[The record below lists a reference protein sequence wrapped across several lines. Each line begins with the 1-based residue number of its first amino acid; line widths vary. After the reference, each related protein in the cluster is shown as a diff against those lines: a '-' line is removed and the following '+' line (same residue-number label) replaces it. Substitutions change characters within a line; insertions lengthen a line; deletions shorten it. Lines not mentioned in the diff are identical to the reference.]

1 MTLTFLS
8 PSVICTPG
16 SSVSTGVLESW
27 DRLSTPNP
35 ILKSQFW
42 HTLSDVHMYIIDYDA
57 NPCCGRYNAVI
68 FNAEPFL
75 LTKLLHRIQL
85 AIFPCQDQVNNCP
98 VADER
103 SMNILARMFITMDLF
118 CCPIFTPRQIL
129 SKSVFHYYYY
139 SFYCYCCSYNYY
151 QLTIINDRR
160 KL

>member
-85 AIFPCQDQVNNCP
+85 AIFPCHDQVNNCP
-98 VADER
+98 VADQR
-103 SMNILARMFITMDLF
+103 SMNTSPPVYNNGSFLLSNLHTKADFVEECFPLLLLILLLLLLLLQLLPT
-118 CCPIFTPRQIL
+118 
-129 SKSVFHYYYY
+129 
-139 SFYCYCCSYNYY
+139 NYH
-151 QLTIINDRR
+151 
-160 KL
+160 